1 MKLKTKTTPYQN
13 KGGTDEIKKDIAPKS
28 GIAVCNAAGTLSACV
43 AECALALILN
53 VLHGYGALD
62 RDMREGIWD
71 SGFTSELQ
79 KKTVGLIGF
88 GGIAQHLAKYLRAFD
103 CEIIAHDPYFNED
116 AAKKLGVKKASLEQ
130 ICERSD
136 IISLHVP
143 LTDETRGMIDKA
155 FLGAMK
161 QSAILINTS
170 RGAVAN
176 ESELYE
182 ALSAGV
188 IAGAGLDV
196 FEKEPADKHNPLLTL
211 RNVMLLPHVAS
222 HSCESQLEAGLMA
235 CRNVI
240 AFIEGRQPESL
251 LNPEYKKYV
260 N

>member
-1 MKLKTKTTPYQN
+1 
-13 KGGTDEIKKDIAPKS
+13 
-28 GIAVCNAAGTLSACV
+28 
-43 AECALALILN
+43 
-53 VLHGYGALD
+53 
-62 RDMREGIWD
+62 
-71 SGFTSELQ
+71 
-79 KKTVGLIGF
+79 
-88 GGIAQHLAKYLRAFD
+88 
-103 CEIIAHDPYFNED
+103 
-116 AAKKLGVKKASLEQ
+116 
-130 ICERSD
+130 
-136 IISLHVP
+136 
-143 LTDETRGMIDKA
+143 
-155 FLGAMK
+155 MK

-196 FEKEPADKHNPLLTL
+196 FEKEPADKNNPLLTL